1 MFNTKEEIKMI
12 ATLLKILFILG
23 ICKEHNQFLRLK
35 FSHWLLKKE
44 ESCNATAKTR
54 KMNDLSHLPM
64 ADKMSSVTPNV
75 WLVAG
80 MGEE

>member
-1 MFNTKEEIKMI
+1 MFNTKERIKLLDM
-12 ATLLKILFILG
+12 LLKILFILE

-44 ESCNATAKTR
+44 DSYNPTEKTR
-54 KMNDLSHLPM
+54 KMNDPAHLPM

-80 MGEE
+80 VGEE